1 MFRTVQLCKPQLQNI
16 KHGEHLS
23 TQQPQ
28 ETQEKYVYDVV
39 DQSDALHDQK
49 RREKCFDRIDKM

>member
-1 MFRTVQLCKPQLQNI
+1 MFRTVQLCKRELQNI

-28 ETQEKYVYDVV
+28 ETQEKYVYDVA
-39 DQSDALHDQK
+39 DQSDALHDAMT
-49 RREKCFDRIDKM
+49 KMAR

>member
-1 MFRTVQLCKPQLQNI
+1 MFRTVQLCKGKLQNI

-39 DQSDALHDQK
+39 DQSDALHDAK
-49 RREKCFDRIDKM
+49 TAR

>member
-1 MFRTVQLCKPQLQNI
+1 MFRTVQLCKRKLQNI

-23 TQQPQ
+23 SQQPQ

-39 DQSDALHDQK
+39 DQSDALHDATT
-49 RREKCFDRIDKM
+49 KMAR